1 MGAPATYALKSL
13 QMLMV
18 DTLTADPM
26 FNGSQSANGQPVPI
40 LTERIGDLVTQI
52 GISIGKLGLCL
63 VVRTPLFKFTN
74 NLAPSLDGW
83 ALLSVDVFEDV
94 TINQGSTGTQIDA
107 ESAAERLLALM
118 HHYPLTGSV
127 PSENNP
133 SKFIGT
139 DSPLTL
145 ANEGPPLQYSVLFQA
160 HLTLAT
166 PQP

>member
-1 MGAPATYALKSL
+1 MSTPAIYALESL
-13 QMLMV
+13 QSLMV
-18 DTLTADPM
+18 ATLSADPM
-26 FNGSQSANGQPVPI
+26 FSGSQSANGAAVPI
-40 LTERIGDLVTQI
+40 LTEAIGDLVTQV

-63 VVRTPLFKFTN
+63 VVRTPLFRFTN

-94 TINQGSTGTQIDA
+94 TLNQSTSGTGIGA
-107 ESAAERLLALM
+107 LSAAQRVLALA
-118 HHYPLTGSV
+118 HHLPIGS
-127 PSENNP
+127 PNTENNP

-145 ANEGPPLQYSVLFQA
+145 ANEGPSLNYTVLFQC
-160 HLTLAT
+160 HLVLST

>member
-1 MGAPATYALKSL
+1 MTQPATYALESL
-13 QMLMV
+13 QSLMV
-18 DTLTADPM
+18 DTLTVDPL
-26 FNGSQSANGQPVPI
+26 FDGSQSANGAAVPI
-40 LTERIGDLVTQI
+40 LTERIGDLVTQL

-94 TINQGSTGTQIDA
+94 VLNQSTSGTGIGA
-107 ESAAERLLALM
+107 LSAAQRILALM
-118 HHYPLTGSV
+118 HHFPLTGIV
-127 PSENNP
+127 PNENNP

-139 DSPLTL
+139 DNPLTL
-145 ANEGPPLQYSVLFQA
+145 ANDGPPLNYTVLFQA
-160 HLTLAT
+160 HLVLST

>member
-1 MGAPATYALKSL
+1 MSTPATYALKSL
-13 QMLMV
+13 QKLMV
-18 DTLTADPM
+18 DTLTTDPM
-26 FNGSQSANGQPVPI
+26 FNGSQSANGQPIPI
-40 LTERIGDLVTQI
+40 LTERIGDLVTQV

-63 VVRTPLFKFTN
+63 VVRTPLFRFTN

-94 TINQGSTGTQIDA
+94 TLNASTSGTQIDA

-118 HHYPLTGSV
+118 HHFPIGDPAT
-127 PSENNP
+127 ENNP

-139 DSPLTL
+139 DTPLQL
-145 ANEGPPLQYSVLFQA
+145 ANEGPPLNYLVLFQA
-160 HLTLAT
+160 HLVLST

>member
-1 MGAPATYALKSL
+1 MTQPDTYALETL
-13 QMLMV
+13 QALMV
-18 DTLTADPM
+18 STLSVDPM
-26 FNGSQSANGQPVPI
+26 FDGSQSANGGAVPI

-63 VVRTPLFKFTN
+63 LVRTPVFRFTN

-94 TINQGSTGTQIDA
+94 TLNQGSTGSQIPA
-107 ESAAERLLALM
+107 LSAAQRVLALM
-118 HHYPLTGSV
+118 HHFPIGDPAT
-127 PSENNP
+127 ENNP

-145 ANEGPPLQYSVLFQA
+145 ANDGPPLNYTVLFQA
-160 HLTLAT
+160 HLVLST